1 MGCIAPSK
9 EGAIAVNEASRAQ
22 LTAAR
27 PETST
32 WLSANAGS
40 GKTRVLT
47 DRVARLLLED
57 VAPEHILC
65 LTYTKAAAAEM
76 QNRLFKRLGEWAML
90 NNEDLRHALSEVT
103 DQTTHSETDL
113 AHARTLFARAIE
125 APGGLK
131 IQTIHSFCSS
141 LLRRFPLEAGVT
153 PDFTEIDE
161 LARDEIA
168 KLALNKMSEN
178 QMDRILFNDMN
189 RLVSEAS
196 FDTLLTEIISR
207 KSYFSN
213 RASSMQI
220 ASFLGAPQDTSVEQL
235 FHSSFNDADLEFV
248 KKLVPILHAGGASAA
263 KLSEKLLLCTERSVE
278 KFTVLE
284 TVFLKS
290 TPPFE
295 PKIDKIGTKVLREG
309 ELAPYCDELNAFM
322 QRIHDFKHAKNA
334 IKSLNASITL
344 SKFGCRFV
352 EIYEEEKQRRG
363 WLDFEDLILKTKD
376 LLSISAVAQWV
387 LFRLDGGID
396 HILVD
401 EAQDTSP
408 TQWAVIEKL
417 AEEFTSGSGARDINR
432 TIFVVGDKKQSIYSF
447 QGADPREFDRMREEF
462 ATKLNASQQAFQSTA
477 LEYSFRSS
485 PAILRCVDHVFA
497 QASKAGFT
505 EQATHKAF
513 HTTLPGRVDLWPV
526 IPPSEPED
534 EGNWEDPVDIMGRS
548 SETGHLAQ
556 SIAHEI
562 SELLNSETVLPDKLI
577 DGEWTGRKI
586 EPRDFLILVQNRKD
600 LFHEIIRA
608 CKNLNIPIAGAD
620 RLRLLSELAVKDLL
634 AVLEFLALPEDSL
647 ALATI
652 LKSPLFGW
660 NEQRL
665 FTLAHDR
672 DGKHL
677 FEAMRTNRKE
687 YQNELSVLEDLR
699 NKTDLLRPFD
709 ILERILTKHKGRGR
723 FLSRLGPEAK
733 DGIDSLLSIAL
744 EYEAVEVPSLVGFI
758 AWVRDKDIE
767 IKRQMDNAQN
777 QVRVM
782 TVHGSKGLEAP
793 IVILPD
799 TLDRRAD
806 VRGHFFDADDLVV
819 WSGTKND
826 RPAAIAELYDLCFE
840 KEKEERNRLL
850 YVAMTRAEKWLI
862 VAGAGKVQN
871 ASECWHSQI
880 TEGIEAAGGVR
891 LTTPVGNGRRLEYG
905 NWPVLQNANVEKTGK
920 DQVELPTWLQNS
932 PANQEERSVL
942 ISPSELPG
950 SKALPSDVNWDSET
964 AKNYGSYVHLLLENL
979 PVHPTENWPQIANN
993 LRVKLEQPID
1003 ENIALH
1009 AYESAKQAL
1018 GTPDLSWIFEKDAF
1032 AEVPF
1037 VTVLPEYSE
1046 RCFHGIIDR
1055 LIVQDETVFVVDFK
1069 TNRAIPETAEQIPIG
1084 ILNQMVI
1091 YEHAIKQLYQKYA
1104 IKTGILWTAEAKFM
1118 EIPQRILLDAKTNL
1132 CKS

>member
-1 MGCIAPSK
+1 M
-9 EGAIAVNEASRAQ
+9 NEASRAQ
-22 LTAAR
+22 LNAAR

-90 NNEDLRHALSEVT
+90 NDHDLVQALATIS
-103 DQTTHSETDL
+103 DQKVHEKTDL

-141 LLRRFPLEAGVT
+141 LLRRFPLEAGVA
-153 PDFTEIDE
+153 PDFKEIDE
-161 LARDEIA
+161 FARDEIA
-168 KLALNKMSEN
+168 KIVLDKMCDAPSDRGLFINMN
-178 QMDRILFNDMN
+178 Q
-189 RLVSEAS
+189 LVGEAS
-196 FDTLLTEIISR
+196 FDTLLTEIIAS
-207 KSYFSN
+207 KSHFFKNVQSE
-213 RASSMQI
+213 QI
-220 ASFLGAPQDTSVEQL
+220 ANFLDAPTDTSIEQL
-235 FHSSFNDADLEFV
+235 LQKSFDETDLKFV
-248 KKLVPILHAGGASAA
+248 KKLIPILRDGGASAA
-263 KLSEKLLLCTERSVE
+263 KLAENLMQLDELSLDKISI
-278 KFTVLE
+278 LE
-284 TVFLKS
+284 SVFLKT

-295 PKIDKIGTKVLREG
+295 PKIDKIGTKALREG
-309 ELAPYCDELNAFM
+309 ELASYLDELHALM
-322 QRIHDFKHAKNA
+322 QRVHDFRHTKNA
-334 IKSLNASITL
+334 INSLNASVTL
-344 SKFGCRFV
+344 SNFGCRFI
-352 EIYEEEKQRRG
+352 ELYEHEKQQRG
-363 WLDFEDLILKTKD
+363 WLDFEDLILKTRD

-462 ATKLNASQQAFQSTA
+462 ATRLHASQQAFQSTA

-497 QASKAGFT
+497 QGSKAGFS

-513 HTTLPGRVDLWPV
+513 HTTLPGRVDVWPV
-526 IPPSEPED
+526 IPPIQAED
-534 EGNWEDPVDIMGRS
+534 EGDWEDPVDLVGRS
-548 SETGHLAQ
+548 SETAYLAQ
-556 SIAHEI
+556 TIANEI
-562 SELLNSETVLPDKLI
+562 SNLLKSKTPLPHEMVEGK
-577 DGEWTGRKI
+577 WTGRKI
-586 EPRDFLILVQNRKD
+586 EPKDFLILVQNRKD

-620 RLRLLSELAVKDLL
+620 RLRLLSEMAVKDLL

-647 ALATI
+647 ALATV

-660 NEQRL
+660 DEQRL
-665 FTLAHDR
+665 FTLAHNR
-672 DGKHL
+672 GGKHL
-677 FEAMRTNRKE
+677 FEAMRANREE
-687 YQNELSVLEDLR
+687 YQTELSILEDLR

-709 ILERILTKHKGRGR
+709 ILERILTQHEGRER
-723 FLSRLGPEAK
+723 LLARLGPEAK

-744 EYEAVEVPSLVGFI
+744 EYETVEVPSLVGFI
-758 AWVRDKDIE
+758 AWIGDKDVE

-799 TLDRRAD
+799 TVDKRTD
-806 VRGHFFDADDLVV
+806 VRGHFFDTGDFVV

-826 RPAAIAELYDLCFE
+826 RPIATADLYNQRAE

-862 VAGAGKVQN
+862 AAGAGKVQDS
-871 ASECWHSQI
+871 SECWHAQI
-880 TEGIEAAGGVR
+880 TKGVETAGSSQ
-891 LTTPVGNGRRLEYG
+891 LITPLGNGMRLEHG
-905 NWPVLQNANVEKTGK
+905 DWPHSKASNSESSTKYNQ
-920 DQVELPTWLQNS
+920 ELPNWFLQTTTH
-932 PANQEERSVL
+932 PEERAVHL
-942 ISPSELPG
+942 SPSELPG
-950 SKALPSDVNWDSET
+950 AKALPSNENLDSQS

-979 PVHPTENWPQIANN
+979 PFHPETNWPKIAHNLLETVEHSLVENYASDAYKVANQI
-993 LRVKLEQPID
+993 LR
-1003 ENIALH
+1003 
-1009 AYESAKQAL
+1009 
-1018 GTPDLSWIFEKDAF
+1018 TPDLHWIFQQNTL

-1037 VTVLPEYSE
+1037 VSTFPEYTDKT
-1046 RCFHGIIDR
+1046 FHGVIDR
-1055 LIVQDETVFVVDFK
+1055 LVIQDETICIVDFK
-1069 TNRAIPETAEQIPIG
+1069 TNRTIPKTPDQIPIG
-1084 ILNQMVI
+1084 VLNQMVI
-1091 YEHAIKQLYQKYA
+1091 YEHVINQLYPDHDVSS
-1104 IKTGILWTAEAKFM
+1104 GILWTAKAKFM
-1118 EIPQRILLDAKTNL
+1118 EIPKCILRDAKTNL

>member
-1 MGCIAPSK
+1 M
-9 EGAIAVNEASRAQ
+9 NEASRAQ
-22 LTAAR
+22 LNAAR

-47 DRVARLLLED
+47 DRVARLLLDD

-76 QNRLFKRLGEWAML
+76 QNRLFKRLGEWSML
-90 NNEDLRHALSEVT
+90 NNVELVQALEDIT
-103 DQTTHSETDL
+103 DQKMHLETDL

-141 LLRRFPLEAGVT
+141 LLRRFPLEAGVA
-153 PDFTEIDE
+153 PDFKEIDE

-168 KLALNKMSEN
+168 KLVQDKMCETPT
-178 QMDRILFNDMN
+178 DRVLFSGMSQ
-189 RLVSEAS
+189 LVGEAS
-196 FDTLLTEIISR
+196 FNTLLSEIIAS
-207 KSYFSN
+207 KSHFNSVAN
-213 RASSMQI
+213 SKQI
-220 ASFLGAPQDTSVEQL
+220 ADFLNAPEGISAEQL
-235 FHSSFNDADLEFV
+235 FHQSFAEADLEFI
-248 KKLVPILHAGGASAA
+248 KKLIPILLDGGASAA
-263 KLSEKLLLCTERSVE
+263 KLAEKLMYFNKLSVE
-278 KFTVLE
+278 YFPILE
-284 TVFLKS
+284 TVFLNSK
-290 TPPFE
+290 PPFE
-295 PKIDKIGTKVLREG
+295 PKINKIGTKALRAG
-309 ELAPYCDELNAFM
+309 DLAPYLDDLNELM
-322 QRIHDFKHAKNA
+322 QRVHDFKHTKNA
-334 IKSLNASITL
+334 IKSLDASVIL

-352 EIYEEEKQRRG
+352 ELYEEEKQQRG
-363 WLDFEDLILKTKD
+363 WLDFEDLILKTRD

-417 AEEFTSGSGARDINR
+417 AEEFTSGRGARDINR

-462 ATKLNASQQAFQSTA
+462 ASRLHASQQAFQSTA

-485 PAILRCVDHVFA
+485 PAILRCVDHVFTQSA
-497 QASKAGFT
+497 KAGFS

-513 HTTLPGRVDLWPV
+513 HATLPGRVDIWPV
-526 IPPSEPED
+526 IPPSKPEE
-534 EGNWEDPVDIMGRS
+534 EGNWEDPVDIIGRS

-556 SIAHEI
+556 TIAQEI
-562 SELLNSETVLPDKLI
+562 SALLGSEIALPNQFVNNA
-577 DGEWTGRKI
+577 WTGRKI

-620 RLRLLSELAVKDLL
+620 RLRLLSEMAVKDLL

-647 ALATI
+647 ALATV

-660 NEQRL
+660 DEQRL

-672 DGKHL
+672 GAKHL
-677 FEAMRTNRKE
+677 FEAMRANRE
-687 YQNELSVLEDLR
+687 AYANELSVLEDLR

-709 ILERILTKHKGRGR
+709 ILERVLTKHKGRER
-723 FLSRLGPEAK
+723 LLSRLGPEAK

-758 AWVRDKDIE
+758 AWISDKDIE

-799 TLDRRAD
+799 TVDRRTD
-806 VRGHFFDADDLVV
+806 VRGHFFNTDNFVV
-819 WSGTKND
+819 WSGNKSD
-826 RPAAIAELYDLCFE
+826 RPAATTDLYDQRAE
-840 KEKEERNRLL
+840 KEKQERNRLL

-862 VAGAGKVQN
+862 VAGAGRVQD
-871 ASECWHSQI
+871 ASECWHAQI
-880 TEGIEAAGGVR
+880 TAGIQAAGGSC
-891 LTTPVGNGRRLEYG
+891 LKTPVGDGIRLEHG
-905 NWPVLQNANVEKTGK
+905 NWPTLQHVPLKQAANDTL
-920 DQVELPTWLQNS
+920 DLPKWIQHNPTNT
-932 PANQEERSVL
+932 EERSVHL
-942 ISPSELPG
+942 SPSDLPG
-950 SKALPSDVNWDSET
+950 PKALASDENWDGER
-964 AKNYGSYVHLLLENL
+964 AMNYGSYVHLLLENL
-979 PVHPTENWPQIANN
+979 PFHQMENWQQIAHN
-993 LRVKLEQPID
+993 LLQPFGNTI
-1003 ENIALH
+1003 EHVISLH
-1009 AYESAKQAL
+1009 AYESAKNILTDQ
-1018 GTPDLSWIFEKDAF
+1018 DLDWIFHKNAL

-1037 VTVLPEYSE
+1037 VTILPEFSD
-1046 RCFHGIIDR
+1046 RSFHGIIDR
-1055 LIVQDETVFVVDFK
+1055 LIIQQEMIFVVDFK
-1069 TNRAIPETAEQIPIG
+1069 TNRAIPDTPDHIPAG
-1084 ILNQMVI
+1084 VLNQMVI
-1091 YEHAIKQLYQKYA
+1091 YEHAIKQLYPKH
-1104 IKTGILWTAEAKFM
+1104 TVVSGILWTAKAKFM
-1118 EIPQRILLDAKTNL
+1118 EIPHSILKDVKTNL